1 MNLID
6 LIRRL
11 TLVALAATALNA
23 SAIADD
29 SVAIMVD
36 EGIWIESP
44 KLKQNP
50 EGTLEAFFVIN
61 NRSYREIAINSMS
74 ANGLGDIQ
82 IVDRSGA
89 TVALPLYIPIH
100 SELHI
105 QPGGMRI
112 RISPHQGQIEPG
124 RAILSITI
132 EDMDPVDVRLE
143 YHGANEPLPDHHDFK
158 HCENC

>member
-1 MNLID
+1 MNLTH

-50 EGTLEAFFVIN
+50 EGVLEAFVVIN
-61 NRSYREIAINSMS
+61 NRSDRVIAVKSII
-74 ANGLGDIQ
+74 AKGLGDIQ

-89 TVALPLYIPIH
+89 TVALPLHIPIH
-100 SELHI
+100 SELYI
-105 QPGGMRI
+105 QPDGMRI
-112 RISPHQGQIEPG
+112 QISPYQGQIEPDN
-124 RAILSITI
+124 AILSII
-132 EDMDPVDVRLE
+132 IGELDPVDVRLE
-143 YHGANEPLPDHHDFK
+143 YVGANEPLPDHHDYK